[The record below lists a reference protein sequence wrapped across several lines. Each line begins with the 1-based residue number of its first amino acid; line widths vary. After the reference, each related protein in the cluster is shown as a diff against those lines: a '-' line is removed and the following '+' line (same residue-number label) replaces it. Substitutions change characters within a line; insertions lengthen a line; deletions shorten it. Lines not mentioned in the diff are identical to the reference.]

1 MILMCSQLKTIDL
14 VSWAVKEAE
23 ELGFS
28 GDQWNTTAVTR
39 ETELVN
45 QVTLDNL

>member
-1 MILMCSQLKTIDL
+1 MADLRHKIIDL
-14 VSWAVKEAE
+14 VAWVVKEAE

-28 GDQWNTTAVTR
+28 DQWNTTAVTR